1 MCLHAK
7 DNFLDYLHPGRKKNP
22 NKFGV
27 IGSYLGNCKNFFE
40 KSFRKKRNLKL
51 ACYDCIL
58 NIDMNGPKNSL

>member
-1 MCLHAK
+1 MLKIIFWIIYIQDA
-7 DNFLDYLHPGRKKNP
+7 KKNP

-27 IGSYLGNCKNFFE
+27 IGSYLANCKNFLE